1 MRSNNKKA
9 AKGQNNKK
17 NSPKGPSSSPATRF
31 TVDDPKNDIFDD
43 EIFDEET
50 VIPKEKIEEQEKFE
64 KPW

>member
-1 MRSNNKKA
+1 MSSNNKKT

-17 NSPKGPSSSPATRF
+17 NGPKRPASTPATRF

-43 EIFDEET
+43 EIYDDETE
-50 VIPKEKIEEQEKFE
+50 VPKEKIEELEKFE